1 LTKLLL
7 RLQEMEIGGAQG
19 KMSTSGKRVGRRP
32 AKPAASTPPQRHA
45 GPVAHDSSSLS
56 PAAASLAL
64 TASAPN
70 IRLGRPVK
78 APAPGKRA
86 PLSLLV
92 TPELKHRIEL
102 ATRGS
107 GRTMAAEA
115 EALIEQGLAVADVL
129 TSLRTTVA
137 ELARRQAE
145 KNFRERGYVV
155 IHDPHG
161 DIWLPPGHPAAPQE
175 TFETA
180 ARKIAEE
187 AAAREEKEQS

>member
-1 LTKLLL
+1 MLVEATK
-7 RLQEMEIGGAQG
+7 RF
-19 KMSTSGKRVGRRP
+19 
-32 AKPAASTPPQRHA
+32 
-45 GPVAHDSSSLS
+45 
-56 PAAASLAL
+56 
-64 TASAPN
+64 
-70 IRLGRPVK
+70 GRPVK
-78 APAPGKRA
+78 APAPGERA

-102 ATRGS
+102 ITRGS

-145 KNFRERGYVV
+145 KNFRERGYTV

-161 DIWLPPGHPAAPQE
+161 DIWLPPGHPAAAQVMSE
-175 TFETA
+175 ATTLEFAEKA
-180 ARKIAEE
+180 ATHEGK
-187 AAAREEKEQS
+187 KQS

>member
-1 LTKLLL
+1 MSPSKK
-7 RLQEMEIGGAQG
+7 RGGQ
-19 KMSTSGKRVGRRP
+19 R
-32 AKPAASTPPQRHA
+32 PPQHHR
-45 GPVAHDSSSLS
+45 LS
-56 PAAASLAL
+56 PAPATLGLSIEPVSL
-64 TASAPN
+64 
-70 IRLGRPVK
+70 RLGRPVK
-78 APAPGKRA
+78 APTPGERA

-115 EALIEQGLAVADVL
+115 EALIEQGLAVVDVL

-145 KNFRERGYVV
+145 KNFRERGYTV

-175 TFETA
+175 TFEAA
-180 ARKIAEE
+180 ARKVAEKV
-187 AAAREEKEQS
+187 AARQEKEQS